1 MTVTGRNDDVS
12 ILLPVDDAV
21 GVVDTPT
28 PPSAQISLQR
38 LGLADA
44 LIGVPLNV
52 FYEGVDSLQQ
62 LFVPA
67 SAKTIIFHASSSQ
80 AASSVHLD
88 QRDTNFAKIVKA
100 VVIESPISAQTSSML
115 RLRSGSIRKFTL
127 TAFAILMQDAL
138 NSIILDNDKC
148 NDLSLQN
155 MYQYYRRLTSQKND
169 LYLNILC
176 GDVCLTHKRE
186 I

>member
-62 LFVPA
+62 LFVPRLP
-67 SAKTIIFHASSSQ
+67 KTIIFPRFLFPQQPRQSTSISSC
-80 AASSVHLD
+80 SVSL
-88 QRDTNFAKIVKA
+88 ALPV
-100 VVIESPISAQTSSML
+100 SISWT
-115 RLRSGSIRKFTL
+115 I
-127 TAFAILMQDAL
+127 
-138 NSIILDNDKC
+138 
-148 NDLSLQN
+148 
-155 MYQYYRRLTSQKND
+155 
-169 LYLNILC
+169 
-176 GDVCLTHKRE
+176 
-186 I
+186 

>member
-44 LIGVPLNV
+44 LIGVSLNV

-62 LFVPA
+62 LFVPRLP
-67 SAKTIIFHASSSQ
+67 KTII
-80 AASSVHLD
+80 
-88 QRDTNFAKIVKA
+88 
-100 VVIESPISAQTSSML
+100 
-115 RLRSGSIRKFTL
+115 
-127 TAFAILMQDAL
+127 
-138 NSIILDNDKC
+138 
-148 NDLSLQN
+148 
-155 MYQYYRRLTSQKND
+155 
-169 LYLNILC
+169 ILC
-176 GDVCLTHKRE
+176 IFFLN
-186 I
+186 

>member
-52 FYEGVDSLQQ
+52 FYEGVATVYKGNIIKNLIMDCQSYTKYRPNETTGGI
-62 LFVPA
+62 FV
-67 SAKTIIFHASSSQ
+67 SW
-80 AASSVHLD
+80 
-88 QRDTNFAKIVKA
+88 R
-100 VVIESPISAQTSSML
+100 
-115 RLRSGSIRKFTL
+115 RKEELPTG
-127 TAFAILMQDAL
+127 A
-138 NSIILDNDKC
+138 
-148 NDLSLQN
+148 
-155 MYQYYRRLTSQKND
+155 
-169 LYLNILC
+169 
-176 GDVCLTHKRE
+176 
-186 I
+186 